1 VCLVSGQEFS
11 RSLCGQAI
19 SLLSWESQFGLLRL
33 ARLALPGQTRRGN
46 LVKEPSMPLAID
58 QRQNMSYKKMAKYVV
73 LLEHLQE
80 FPKSP
85 PNSWFLE
92 N

>member
-1 VCLVSGQEFS
+1 MLKVSKIFS
-11 RSLCGQAI
+11 Y
-19 SLLSWESQFGLLRL
+19 QFGLRWL
-33 ARLALPGQTRRGN
+33 ARLALPGQARRGK

-58 QRQNMSYKKMAKYVV
+58 QPQNMSYKKMAKYVV

-85 PNSWFLE
+85 PTTANLSS
-92 N
+92 